1 MDSSRARHIKE
12 AQSTLTTIQQISELL
27 NTGLSSEA
35 LAVCV
40 RLCEVGISP
49 EVLALI
55 VRDLQQQVTNHN
67 AKTTPAET

>member
-55 VRDLQQQVTNHN
+55 VRDLQQQVTNHRP
-67 AKTTPAET
+67 KPD

>member
-55 VRDLQQQVTNHN
+55 VRDLQQQVTNYN
-67 AKTTPAET
+67 AKTPSET